1 MKRRF
6 QSIGIR
12 RVFYIYAA
20 LLAVL
25 MLLLSLALIR
35 ESERSLVNYTLL
47 HVQKNSEVL
56 QTSID
61 QAAVQIR
68 AAFTV
73 LRRSESFDAV
83 LQATRYSHIT
93 YQVSKDYFDAISS
106 KSGLPSGTSVS
117 LSTGLLSTSPIFL
130 PEELRELDSRMP
142 STHNATLITTQT
154 PTIPIAEPDQLTFGF
169 GYFSNGRSVG
179 NVYISLWIPSLTAQ
193 LPQSQQEGLYFIL
206 ADQWSNTI
214 FLNGG
219 AVPAELQES
228 LREAVLR
235 HGAGGQGASPF
246 QGQRYVVQP
255 VKMDSIGCTLY
266 SVTDTAA
273 ARAPLRSIYLYTLS
287 ILLVLVAVA
296 LTGSRYLH
304 RTVIKPLDRFG
315 EYITGLREEG
325 SVLERQPPAL
335 PPGGCTEI
343 QSIKGEFFALLTSI
357 NRLSLEVQRQNE
369 DLHQA
374 ELLRKDI
381 EIEQLRSQI
390 NPHFLYNTLELIR
403 SDAID
408 GRIDQVSSITAAM
421 GKLYRYSIKGAP
433 IVLLSE
439 ELAYAQAYLKIQ
451 QERFADRI
459 TVLYNISREARAVSV
474 PKMILQPLVE
484 NAIVHGIEPSGG
496 AGTLFIGASVEEGF
510 LTISVRDNGAG
521 IPAEKLEALR
531 RQLAAHDRGSGY
543 VGLTNVSSRLYLQ
556 YGDRCAFRISSLPGD
571 GTSISL
577 RIPTDFFA
585 PQAQKTPDRHGP
597 ANSR

>member
-1 MKRRF
+1 M
-6 QSIGIR
+6 
-12 RVFYIYAA
+12 
-20 LLAVL
+20 
-25 MLLLSLALIR
+25 
-35 ESERSLVNYTLL
+35 
-47 HVQKNSEVL
+47 
-56 QTSID
+56 
-61 QAAVQIR
+61 
-68 AAFTV
+68 
-73 LRRSESFDAV
+73 
-83 LQATRYSHIT
+83 
-93 YQVSKDYFDAISS
+93 
-106 KSGLPSGTSVS
+106 
-117 LSTGLLSTSPIFL
+117 
-130 PEELRELDSRMP
+130 
-142 STHNATLITTQT
+142 
-154 PTIPIAEPDQLTFGF
+154 
-169 GYFSNGRSVG
+169 
-179 NVYISLWIPSLTAQ
+179 
-193 LPQSQQEGLYFIL
+193 
-206 ADQWSNTI
+206 
-214 FLNGG
+214 
-219 AVPAELQES
+219 
-228 LREAVLR
+228 
-235 HGAGGQGASPF
+235 
-246 QGQRYVVQP
+246 
-255 VKMDSIGCTLY
+255 
-266 SVTDTAA
+266 
-273 ARAPLRSIYLYTLS
+273 
-287 ILLVLVAVA
+287 
-296 LTGSRYLH
+296 
-304 RTVIKPLDRFG
+304 
-315 EYITGLREEG
+315 
-325 SVLERQPPAL
+325 LERQPPAL

-585 PQAQKTPDRHGP
+585 PQAQKTPDRDGP

>member
-1 MKRRF
+1 MKQRS
-6 QSIGIR
+6 QVIGIR
-12 RVFYIYAA
+12 RVFFIYAA
-20 LLAVL
+20 LLAAL

-47 HVQKNSEVL
+47 HAQKNSEVL
-56 QTSID
+56 QTTID

-83 LQATRYSHIT
+83 LQATRHSQIT

-117 LSTGLLSTSPIFL
+117 LSTELLSCSPVFL
-130 PEELRELDSRMP
+130 PDELEQLDDRMP
-142 STHNATLITTQT
+142 GTHNATLITTQT
-154 PTIPIAEPDQLTFGF
+154 PTIPIVKPDQLTFGF

-179 NVYISLWIPSLTAQ
+179 NVYISLWLPSLTAQ
-193 LPQSQQEGLYFIL
+193 LPQLQEEGLYFL
-206 ADQWSNTI
+206 LTDRWNNMI
-214 FLNGG
+214 FLNDD
-219 AVPAELQES
+219 AVSPELQEN

-235 HGAGGQGASPF
+235 YGAGGRDVSRF
-246 QGQRYVVQP
+246 RGQRYVVRP
-255 VKMDSIGCTLY
+255 VEMDSIGCTLY

-296 LTGSRYLH
+296 ITGSRYLH
-304 RTVIKPLDRFG
+304 RTVIKPLDQFG

-325 SVLERQPPAL
+325 TVLEREPPAL

-343 QSIKGEFFALLTSI
+343 QSIKREFFALLASI
-357 NRLSLEVQRQNE
+357 NQLSLEVQRQHE

-433 IVLLSE
+433 IVALSE
-439 ELAYAQAYLKIQ
+439 ELEYAQAYLKIQ
-451 QERFADRI
+451 QERFAGRVI
-459 TVLYNISREARAVSV
+459 VLYNISQEARTISV
-474 PKMILQPLVE
+474 PRMILQPLVE

-496 AGTLFIGASVEEGF
+496 AGTLFIGASLEEDF
-510 LTISVRDNGAG
+510 LNISVRDDGAG

-531 RQLAAHDRGSGY
+531 MRLASHDRSSSC
-543 VGLTNVSSRLYLQ
+543 VGLANVSNRLYLQ
-556 YGDRCAFRISSLPGD
+556 YGDRCAFHISSLPGD

-577 RIPTDFFA
+577 RIPAAFLA
-585 PQAQKTPDRHGP
+585 PETQKTPDHSGP
-597 ANSR
+597 ANAR

>member
-1 MKRRF
+1 MKRRS
-6 QSIGIR
+6 QVIGIR
-12 RVFYIYAA
+12 RVFFIYAA
-20 LLAVL
+20 LLAAL
-25 MLLLSLALIR
+25 MLLLSFALIR

-47 HVQKNSEVL
+47 HAQKNSEVL
-56 QTSID
+56 QTTID

-83 LQATRYSHIT
+83 LQATHHSQIT

-117 LSTGLLSTSPIFL
+117 LSTGLLSCSPVFL
-130 PEELRELDSRMP
+130 PDELKQLDGRMP
-142 STHNATLITTQT
+142 GTHNATLITTQT
-154 PTIPIAEPDQLTFGF
+154 PTIPIVKPDQLTFGF

-179 NVYISLWIPSLTAQ
+179 NVYISLWLPSLTAQ
-193 LPQSQQEGLYFIL
+193 LPQLQEEGLYFL
-206 ADQWSNTI
+206 LTDRWNNMI
-214 FLNGG
+214 FLNDD
-219 AVPAELQES
+219 AVSPELQEN

-235 HGAGGQGASPF
+235 HGAGGRDVSRF
-246 QGQRYVVQP
+246 RGQRYVVRP
-255 VKMDSIGCTLY
+255 VEMDSIGCTLY

-304 RTVIKPLDRFG
+304 RTVIKPLDQFG

-357 NRLSLEVQRQNE
+357 NRLSLEVQRQHE

-421 GKLYRYSIKGAP
+421 GKLYRYSVKGEP
-433 IVLLSE
+433 IVKLSE
-439 ELAYAQAYLKIQ
+439 ELEYTQAYLKIQ
-451 QERFADRI
+451 QERFAGRI
-459 TVLYNISREARAVSV
+459 TVLYNISREARTVPM

-496 AGTLFIGASVEEGF
+496 AGTLFIGASVGEGQ
-510 LTISVRDNGAG
+510 LTISVRDDGAG
-521 IPAEKLEALR
+521 IPAGRLEALR
-531 RQLAAHDRGSGY
+531 AQLAAHGRSSGC
-543 VGLTNVSSRLYLQ
+543 VGLANVSNRLYLQ
-556 YGDRCAFRISSLPGD
+556 YGERCSFQISSLPGD
-571 GTSISL
+571 GTSITL
-577 RIPTDFFA
+577 RIPTGFFA
-585 PQAQKTPDRHGP
+585 PEAQKTPDRPGP
-597 ANSR
+597 ANG

>member
-1 MKRRF
+1 MKQRSRV
-6 QSIGIR
+6 IGIR
-12 RVFYIYAA
+12 RVFFIYAA

-47 HVQKNSEVL
+47 HAQKNSEVL
-56 QTSID
+56 QTTID

-83 LQATRYSHIT
+83 LQATRHSQIT

-117 LSTGLLSTSPIFL
+117 LSTELLSCSPVFL
-130 PEELRELDSRMP
+130 PDELEQLNARMP
-142 STHNATLITTQT
+142 GTHNATLITTQT
-154 PTIPIAEPDQLTFGF
+154 PTIPIVKPDQLTFGF

-179 NVYISLWIPSLTAQ
+179 NVYISLWLPSLTAQ
-193 LPQSQQEGLYFIL
+193 LPQFQEEGLYFL
-206 ADQWSNTI
+206 LTDRWNNMI
-214 FLNGG
+214 FLNDD
-219 AVPAELQES
+219 AVSPELQEG

-235 HGAGGQGASPF
+235 YGAGGRDVSRF
-246 QGQRYVVQP
+246 RGQRYVVRP
-255 VKMDSIGCTLY
+255 VEMDSIGCTLY

-304 RTVIKPLDRFG
+304 RTVIKPLDQFG

-357 NRLSLEVQRQNE
+357 NRLSLEVQRQHE

-421 GKLYRYSIKGAP
+421 GKLYRYSVKGAP
-433 IVLLSE
+433 IVKLSE
-439 ELAYAQAYLKIQ
+439 ELEYAQAYLKIQ
-451 QERFADRI
+451 QERFAGKI
-459 TVLYNISREARAVSV
+459 TVLYNISREARTVPM
-474 PKMILQPLVE
+474 PKMVLQPLVE

-496 AGTLFIGASVEEGF
+496 AGTLFIGASVGEGQ
-510 LTISVRDNGAG
+510 LTISVRDDGAG
-521 IPAEKLEALR
+521 IPAGRLEALR
-531 RQLAAHDRGSGY
+531 AQLAAHGRSSGC
-543 VGLTNVSSRLYLQ
+543 VGLANVSNRLYLQ
-556 YGDRCAFRISSLPGD
+556 YGNRCSFQISSLPGD
-571 GTSISL
+571 GTSITL
-577 RIPTDFFA
+577 RIPTGFFA
-585 PQAQKTPDRHGP
+585 SEAQKTPDQDGP
-597 ANSR
+597 ANA

>member
-1 MKRRF
+1 MKRRS
-6 QSIGIR
+6 QVIGIR
-12 RVFYIYAA
+12 RVFFIYAA
-20 LLAVL
+20 LLAAL
-25 MLLLSLALIR
+25 MLLLSFALIR

-47 HVQKNSEVL
+47 HAQKNSEVL
-56 QTSID
+56 QTTID

-83 LQATRYSHIT
+83 LQATHHSQIT

-117 LSTGLLSTSPIFL
+117 LSTGLLSCSPVFL
-130 PEELRELDSRMP
+130 PDELKQLDGRMP
-142 STHNATLITTQT
+142 GSHNATLITTQS
-154 PTIPIAEPDQLTFGF
+154 PTIPIVKPDQLTFGF

-179 NVYISLWIPSLTAQ
+179 NVYISLWLPSLTAQ
-193 LPQSQQEGLYFIL
+193 LPQLQEEGLYFL
-206 ADQWSNTI
+206 LTDRWNNMI
-214 FLNGG
+214 FLNDD
-219 AVPAELQES
+219 AVSPELQED
-228 LREAVLR
+228 LREAVLQY
-235 HGAGGQGASPF
+235 GAGGRDVSRF
-246 QGQRYVVQP
+246 RGQRYVVRP
-255 VKMDSIGCTLY
+255 AEMDSIGCTLY

-304 RTVIKPLDRFG
+304 RTVIKPLDQFG

-357 NRLSLEVQRQNE
+357 NRLSLEVQRQHE

-421 GKLYRYSIKGAP
+421 GKLYRYSVKGEP
-433 IVLLSE
+433 IVKLSE
-439 ELAYAQAYLKIQ
+439 ELEYTQAYLKIQ
-451 QERFADRI
+451 QERFAGRI
-459 TVLYNISREARAVSV
+459 TVLYNISREARTVPM

-496 AGTLFIGASVEEGF
+496 AGTLFIGASVGEGQ
-510 LTISVRDNGAG
+510 LTISVRDDGAG
-521 IPAEKLEALR
+521 IPAGRLEALR
-531 RQLAAHDRGSGY
+531 AQLAAHGRSSGC
-543 VGLTNVSSRLYLQ
+543 VGLANVSNRLYLQ
-556 YGDRCAFRISSLPGD
+556 YGERCSFQISSLPGD
-571 GTSISL
+571 GTSITL
-577 RIPTDFFA
+577 RIPTGFFA
-585 PQAQKTPDRHGP
+585 PEAQKTPDRPGP
-597 ANSR
+597 ANG

>member
-12 RVFYIYAA
+12 RVFYIYAV

-35 ESERSLVNYTLL
+35 ESERSLINYTLL
-47 HVQKNSEVL
+47 HAQKNSEVL
-56 QTSID
+56 QTTID

-93 YQVSKDYFDAISS
+93 YQVAKDYFDAISS

-130 PEELRELDSRMP
+130 PEELKELDSRMP
-142 STHNATLITTQT
+142 SSHNATLITTQI

-193 LPQSQQEGLYFIL
+193 LPQIQHEGLYFIL
-206 ADQWSNTI
+206 TDQWENMI
-214 FLNGG
+214 FLNGA

-228 LREAVLR
+228 MREAVL
-235 HGAGGQGASPF
+235 HHDAGEHSASPF
-246 QGQRYVVQP
+246 QSQRYVVQP
-255 VKMDSIGCTLY
+255 VKMGSIDCTLY

-273 ARAPLRSIYLYTLS
+273 ARAPLRSVYLYTLS
-287 ILLVLVAVA
+287 ILLVLLAVA
-296 LTGSRYLH
+296 IIGNRYLH
-304 RTVIKPLDRFG
+304 QTVVKPLDRFG
-315 EYITGLREEG
+315 AYIAGLREDG
-325 SVLERQPPAL
+325 SVLERQPPSL
-335 PPGGCTEI
+335 PSDGCFEI
-343 QSIKGEFFALLTSI
+343 QSIKREFLALLTSI
-357 NRLSLEVQRQNE
+357 NQLSLKVQRQNE

-421 GKLYRYSIKGAP
+421 GKLYRYSIKGDP

-451 QERFADRI
+451 QERFAGRI
-459 TVLYNISREARAVSV
+459 TVLYNISREARAVHV

-496 AGTLFIGASVEEGF
+496 AGTLFIGASIDEGF
-510 LTISVRDNGAG
+510 LTVSVRDDGAG

-531 RQLAAHDRGSGY
+531 RQLTARNRGSGC
-543 VGLTNVSSRLYLQ
+543 VGLANVSSRLHLQ
-556 YGDRCAFRISSLPGD
+556 YGDRCAFQISSLPGD

-577 RIPTDFFA
+577 RIPTDFFCV
-585 PQAQKTPDRHGP
+585 
-597 ANSR
+597 

>member
-1 MKRRF
+1 MLPPPTCRKVQVNSWGAASRQTVSRKRPQVSSSQRP
-6 QSIGIR
+6 SPR
-12 RVFYIYAA
+12 RKARRA
-20 LLAVL
+20 SSPTAPAQRA
-25 MLLLSLALIR
+25 SPP
-35 ESERSLVNYTLL
+35 
-47 HVQKNSEVL
+47 
-56 QTSID
+56 
-61 QAAVQIR
+61 QAAR
-68 AAFTV
+68 
-73 LRRSESFDAV
+73 
-83 LQATRYSHIT
+83 
-93 YQVSKDYFDAISS
+93 
-106 KSGLPSGTSVS
+106 
-117 LSTGLLSTSPIFL
+117 
-130 PEELRELDSRMP
+130 
-142 STHNATLITTQT
+142 
-154 PTIPIAEPDQLTFGF
+154 
-169 GYFSNGRSVG
+169 
-179 NVYISLWIPSLTAQ
+179 
-193 LPQSQQEGLYFIL
+193 
-206 ADQWSNTI
+206 
-214 FLNGG
+214 
-219 AVPAELQES
+219 
-228 LREAVLR
+228 
-235 HGAGGQGASPF
+235 
-246 QGQRYVVQP
+246 
-255 VKMDSIGCTLY
+255 
-266 SVTDTAA
+266 
-273 ARAPLRSIYLYTLS
+273 
-287 ILLVLVAVA
+287 
-296 LTGSRYLH
+296 
-304 RTVIKPLDRFG
+304 
-315 EYITGLREEG
+315 
-325 SVLERQPPAL
+325 
-335 PPGGCTEI
+335 
-343 QSIKGEFFALLTSI
+343 SIKGEFFALLTSI

-585 PQAQKTPDRHGP
+585 PEAQKTPDRHGP
-597 ANSR
+597 ANTR

>member
-12 RVFYIYAA
+12 RVFYIYAV

-35 ESERSLVNYTLL
+35 ESERSLINYTLL
-47 HVQKNSEVL
+47 HAQKNSEVL
-56 QTSID
+56 QTTID

-93 YQVSKDYFDAISS
+93 YQVAKDYFDAISS

-130 PEELRELDSRMP
+130 PEELKELDSRMP
-142 STHNATLITTQT
+142 SSHNATLITTQI

-193 LPQSQQEGLYFIL
+193 LPQIQHEGLYFIL
-206 ADQWSNTI
+206 TDQWENMI
-214 FLNGG
+214 FLNGA

-235 HGAGGQGASPF
+235 HDAGEHSASPF
-246 QGQRYVVQP
+246 QSQRYVVQP
-255 VKMDSIGCTLY
+255 VKMGSIDCTLY

-287 ILLVLVAVA
+287 ILLVLLAVA
-296 LTGSRYLH
+296 IIGNRYLH
-304 RTVIKPLDRFG
+304 QTVVKPLDRFG
-315 EYITGLREEG
+315 AYIAGLREDG
-325 SVLERQPPAL
+325 SVRQPPSL
-335 PPGGCTEI
+335 PPDGCFEI
-343 QSIKGEFFALLTSI
+343 QSIKREFLALLTSI
-357 NRLSLEVQRQNE
+357 NQLSLKVQRQNE

-421 GKLYRYSIKGAP
+421 GKLYRYSIKGDP

-451 QERFADRI
+451 QERFAGRI
-459 TVLYNISREARAVSV
+459 TVLYNISREARAVHV

-496 AGTLFIGASVEEGF
+496 AGTLFIGASIDEGF
-510 LTISVRDNGAG
+510 LTVSVRDDGAG

-531 RQLAAHDRGSGY
+531 RQLTARNRGSGC
-543 VGLTNVSSRLYLQ
+543 VGLANVSSRLHLQ
-556 YGDRCAFRISSLPGD
+556 SQGIQP
-571 GTSISL
+571 
-577 RIPTDFFA
+577 
-585 PQAQKTPDRHGP
+585 
-597 ANSR
+597 SR

>member
-12 RVFYIYAA
+12 RVFYIYAV

-35 ESERSLVNYTLL
+35 ESERSLINYTLL
-47 HVQKNSEVL
+47 HAQKNSEVL

-93 YQVSKDYFDAISS
+93 YQVAKDYFDAISS

-130 PEELRELDSRMP
+130 PEELKELDSRMP
-142 STHNATLITTQT
+142 SSHNATLITTQI

-193 LPQSQQEGLYFIL
+193 LPQIQHEGLYFIL
-206 ADQWSNTI
+206 TDQWENMI
-214 FLNGG
+214 FLNGA

-235 HGAGGQGASPF
+235 HDAGEHSASPF
-246 QGQRYVVQP
+246 QSQRYVVQP
-255 VKMDSIGCTLY
+255 VKMGSIDCTLY

-287 ILLVLVAVA
+287 ILLVLLAVA
-296 LTGSRYLH
+296 IIGNRYLH
-304 RTVIKPLDRFG
+304 QTVVKPLDRFG
-315 EYITGLREEG
+315 AYIAGLREDG
-325 SVLERQPPAL
+325 SVLERQPPSL
-335 PPGGCTEI
+335 PSDGCFEI
-343 QSIKGEFFALLTSI
+343 QSIKREFLALLTSI
-357 NRLSLEVQRQNE
+357 NQLSLKVQRQNE

-421 GKLYRYSIKGAP
+421 GKLYRYSIKGDP

-451 QERFADRI
+451 QERFAGRI
-459 TVLYNISREARAVSV
+459 TVLYNISREARAVHV

-496 AGTLFIGASVEEGF
+496 AGTLFIGASIDEGF
-510 LTISVRDNGAG
+510 LTVSVRDDGAG

-531 RQLAAHDRGSGY
+531 RQLTARNRGSGC
-543 VGLTNVSSRLYLQ
+543 VGLANVSSRLHLQ
-556 YGDRCAFRISSLPGD
+556 YGDRCAFQISSLPGD

-585 PQAQKTPDRHGP
+585 SETQKTPDRNGP
-597 ANSR
+597 ANTR